1 MLLYQDYRVGTH
13 PKTIDPFFEG
23 IYNKKLLRTLR
34 RRFGSFRQHHVDM
47 SVSSKTMLNMLDKMY
62 RKKPRRGEV
71 VMVIPSEAGGRIW
84 LHTKAS
90 YPLGVY
96 RLMTGGLEPA
106 EVPHQAL
113 RREVEEETGF
123 KVEIDRCLAVITYTL
138 RDNGNTLPF
147 ASYLFLTT
155 PASGLPQPT
164 DSGEAITG
172 FQAIPAQILFNVAYR
187 LRRLTGKFADW
198 GSFRAVA
205 HEVAGDCLTQ
215 HASNNV

>member
-1 MLLYQDYRVGTH
+1 MLLYQDYRVGND
-13 PKTIDPFFEG
+13 PKTIDPFFQG
-23 IYNKKLLRTLR
+23 IYNNRLLRTLQ

-47 SVSSKTMLNMLDKMY
+47 SVSSTTMLNMLDKMH

-71 VMVIPSEAGGRIW
+71 VMVIPNETGRIW

-96 RLMTGGLEPA
+96 RLMTGGLEPG

-113 RREVEEETGF
+113 HREVEEETGF

-138 RDNGNTLPF
+138 HDNGNILPF

-155 PASGLPQPT
+155 PASGVPHLT
-164 DSGEAITG
+164 DSSEAITG
-172 FQAIPAQILFNVAYR
+172 FQAIPTQILFNVAYR
-187 LRRLTGKFADW
+187 LRRLTGRFADW
-198 GSFRAVA
+198 GIFRAVA

-215 HASNNV
+215 HSSNNV